1 MSLSKAL
8 SALTHF
14 SKRPLA
20 EQRILF
26 QAAMALVRARCLLRL
41 QSLEKLL
48 SAPTEI
54 DGKLNPQQRQQA
66 LAVKRALSTIARHL
80 PGGASCLHQALAAHY
95 LFHQHSIAG
104 HLFIGF
110 RLDQNGQAEGHAWVR
125 HDDLIVCGAP
135 VEGFV
140 VASIH
145 RIGRWA

>member
-1 MSLSKAL
+1 MSKVL
-8 SALTHF
+8 SALTQF
-14 SKRPLA
+14 SKRPFA
-20 EQRILF
+20 EQRMLF
-26 QAAMALVRARCLLRL
+26 QAAMALLRARCLLRF
-41 QSLEKLL
+41 QSLKHLL

-54 DGKLNPQQRQQA
+54 DGKLSPQQRPQA

-95 LFHQHSIAG
+95 LFHRHGIAG
-104 HLFIGF
+104 YLFIGF

-145 RIGRWA
+145 RIGR